1 MEQPD
6 NDLILRFTQGDFRA
20 FTDIYD
26 RYYLT
31 IYRFVRKFIPEREE
45 AEDIMANTFIKLWK
59 LHSNFESSHNIKA
72 FLYITARNACFDSL
86 RHQKRQS
93 EKQKELFYFL
103 SQRPAEEHFQND
115 VETEVL
121 KSIFLEIEKL
131 PPSVR
136 AVFKMAYIEGKS
148 NDEIA
153 AHLHITN
160 QSVRN
165 NKHRAIKL
173 LRMAI
178 LNGNMDL

>member
-6 NDLILRFTQGDFRA
+6 NDLILQFNQGDIQA
-20 FTDIYD
+20 FSVIYD
-26 RYYLT
+26 THYVS
-31 IYRFVRKFIPEREE
+31 IYRFVRQFIHEREE
-45 AEDIMANTFIKLWK
+45 AEDIVANTFIKLWK
-59 LHSNFESSHNIKA
+59 LRSNFESRHNIKA
-72 FLYITARNACFDSL
+72 FLYITTRNACFDSL

-103 SQRPAEEHFQND
+103 SQRPAEEHFQDD

-121 KSIFLEIEKL
+121 KSIFREIEKL

-136 AVFKMAYIEGKS
+136 TVFKMAYIEGKS

-178 LNGNMDL
+178 LNTNMDL

>member
-6 NDLILRFTQGDFRA
+6 NDLILRFNQGDFRA

-45 AEDIMANTFIKLWK
+45 AEDIMADTFVKLWR
-59 LHSNFESSHNIKA
+59 LHANFEFEYNIKA
-72 FLYITARNACFDSL
+72 FLYVTSRNACFDSI

-93 EKQKELFYFL
+93 EKQKEFSYLFGQQPVEDYL
-103 SQRPAEEHFQND
+103 QED
-115 VETEVL
+115 VETAVL
-121 KSIFLEIEKL
+121 KSILQEIEKL
-131 PPSVR
+131 PLSPKI
-136 AVFKMAYIEGKS
+136 VFKMAFFEGKS

-153 AHLHITN
+153 AHLHINN

-165 NKHRAIKL
+165 YKHQAVKL
-173 LRMAI
+173 LRIAL
-178 LNGNMDL
+178 LNANMNF